1 MAQGALLPPSSYAP
15 HMTIPIPM
23 DLYTKPGRYTPSK
36 LMWWHDSIIDLMIQ
50 HPGWTK
56 KQIGKE
62 LNASPMFISMITTSD
77 LFQARYT
84 KRREEHFRN
93 LSLDVVSKVSAVAD
107 RTLDRILA
115 QLNDEAKPIPI
126 NHLESLADKTL
137 SRLGYGPKLQPPS
150 PTVNIQADR
159 AQVVVIP
166 AARSDLE
173 EARRLIRQKE
183 AELALGTVVEMKVV
197 SPPTFGHETMPSAPS
212 EDIPSLED
220 L

>member
-1 MAQGALLPPSSYAP
+1 
-15 HMTIPIPM
+15 M
-23 DLYTKPGRYTPSK
+23 DLYTKPGRYTPGK
-36 LMWWHDSIIDLMIQ
+36 WMWWHDAIIDLMIQ

-62 LNASPMFISMITTSD
+62 LNASAMFISMITTSD
-77 LFQARYT
+77 MFQARYL
-84 KRREEHFRN
+84 KRREEHARN
-93 LSLDVVSKVSAVAD
+93 ISLDIVSKVSAVAD
-107 RTLDRILA
+107 KTLDRIMS
-115 QLNDEAKPIPI
+115 QLNDEAKPIPL

-150 PTVNIQADR
+150 PSVNIQADR

-166 AARSDLE
+166 ATRSDLE

-183 AELALGTVVEMKVV
+183 AELALETVTELKVV
-197 SPPTFGHETMPSAPS
+197 TIGNGTMDSAS
-212 EDIPSLED
+212 SAVTEGDSANREAESLREESLRDSDIPSLDD

>member
-1 MAQGALLPPSSYAP
+1 
-15 HMTIPIPM
+15 
-23 DLYTKPGRYTPSK
+23 
-36 LMWWHDSIIDLMIQ
+36 MWWHDAIIDLMIQ

-62 LNASPMFISMITTSD
+62 LNASAMFISMITTSD
-77 LFQARYT
+77 MFQARYL
-84 KRREEHFRN
+84 KRREEHARN
-93 LSLDVVSKVSAVAD
+93 ISLDIVSKVSAVAD
-107 RTLDRILA
+107 KTLDRIMA
-115 QLNDEAKPIPI
+115 QLNDDAKPIPI

-150 PTVNIQADR
+150 PSVNIQADR

-166 AARSDLE
+166 ASRSDLE

-183 AELALGTVVEMKVV
+183 AELALETVTELKIVPIGNETRLPPDSFGNETTTLNPFGNETVQLNPLGTEAVTE
-197 SPPTFGHETMPSAPS
+197 GDSANR
-212 EDIPSLED
+212 EIDIPSLDD